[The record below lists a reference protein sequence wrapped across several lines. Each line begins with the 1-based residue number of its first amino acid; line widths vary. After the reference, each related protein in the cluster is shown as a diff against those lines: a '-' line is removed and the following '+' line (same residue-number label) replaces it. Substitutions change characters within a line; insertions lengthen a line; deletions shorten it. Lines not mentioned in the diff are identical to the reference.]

1 VTTLRKLLSNFLP
14 VREKMTSLLSKKEP
28 VFTVVSSNSPLRYVA
43 MLASMLMLL
52 LAGAVAVVQASGP
65 SGVEDSGNSF
75 HYFLRHIIAVAV
87 AIIGLLF
94 TLHIDY
100 RKWRKWAGG
109 LIFISFLG
117 LIAVEVVGSSANGS
131 TRWIDL
137 GPLNFQPSELLKLST
152 VIGLASFLAQR
163 RRQIAIS
170 KKLVMSVMGAL
181 AAMGLVVA
189 VLQSDLGTAVLIAV
203 MVVGMLFV
211 SGVPIRYLLFP
222 LSLVAAAGGILIASE
237 PYRRSR
243 IVGMLNPLD
252 YCGNETWQL
261 CQAWATLAN
270 GGLTGTGFG
279 SGHAKWGWVP
289 AAHTDFVFAVI
300 GEEVGFL
307 GGVVIIG
314 LLGALSLLGFRTAQ
328 EAPDFFGSL
337 LAAGIT
343 IWFTGQT
350 FINLGG
356 VLGLIPITGIPLPF
370 ISYGGSALLFTVSAA
385 GILLNIARQSG

>member
-1 VTTLRKLLSNFLP
+1 
-14 VREKMTSLLSKKEP
+14 MTSLLSKKKLLP
-28 VFTVVSSNSPLRYVA
+28 TVGLSDSPLKYVA
-43 MLASMLMLL
+43 MLASVLMLL
-52 LAGAVAVVQASGP
+52 LAGAVAVVEASGP
-65 SGVEDSGNSF
+65 SGVEESGNSF
-75 HYFLRHIIAVAV
+75 HYFLRHIAAVALAV
-87 AIIGLLF
+87 IFLLI

-100 RKWRKWAGG
+100 RKWRKYAGG
-109 LIFISFLG
+109 LIFVSFLG
-117 LIAVEVVGSSANGS
+117 LIAVEVIGSSANGS

-137 GPLNFQPSELLKLST
+137 GPLNFQPSELLKLSI

-163 RRQIAIS
+163 RSQIAS
-170 KKLVMSVMGAL
+170 RRKLVNSVMGAL
-181 AAMGLVVA
+181 AVVGFVIA
-189 VLQSDLGTAVLIAV
+189 NLQSDLGTAALLAV
-203 MVVGMLFV
+203 IMVGMLFV

-222 LSLVAAAGGILIASE
+222 LSLVAASGAILIAAV
-237 PYRRSR
+237 PYRRGR
-243 IVGMLNPLD
+243 IAALLSPGD
-252 YCGNETWQL
+252 HCQDEAWQL
-261 CQAWATLAN
+261 CQGYATLAN

-279 SGHAKWGWVP
+279 RGQAKWGWVP
-289 AAHTDFVFAVI
+289 HAHTDFVFAVI
-300 GEEVGFL
+300 GEELGFI
-307 GGVVIIG
+307 GGLVIIG

-370 ISYGGSALLFTVSAA
+370 ISYGGSALLATVSAA

>member
-1 VTTLRKLLSNFLP
+1 
-14 VREKMTSLLSKKEP
+14 MTSLLSKKKLLP
-28 VFTVVSSNSPLRYVA
+28 TVGLSDSPLKYVA
-43 MLASMLMLL
+43 MLASVLMLL
-52 LAGAVAVVQASGP
+52 LAGAVAVVEASGP
-65 SGVEDSGNSF
+65 SGVEESGNSF
-75 HYFLRHIIAVAV
+75 HYFLRHIAAVALAV
-87 AIIGLLF
+87 IFLLI

-100 RKWRKWAGG
+100 RKWRKYAGG
-109 LIFISFLG
+109 LIFVSFLG
-117 LIAVEVVGSSANGS
+117 LIAVEVIGSSANGS

-137 GPLNFQPSELLKLST
+137 GPLNFQPSELLKLSI

-163 RRQIAIS
+163 RSQIAS
-170 KKLVMSVMGAL
+170 RRKLVNSVMGAL
-181 AAMGLVVA
+181 AVVGFVIA
-189 VLQSDLGTAVLIAV
+189 NLQSDLGTAALLAV
-203 MVVGMLFV
+203 IMVGMLFV

-222 LSLVAAAGGILIASE
+222 LSGVVAVGAMFIASV
-237 PYRRSR
+237 PYRRGR
-243 IVGMLNPLD
+243 MVGLLNPSA
-252 YCGNETWQL
+252 YCSDETYQV
-261 CQAWATLAN
+261 CQAMATLAN

-279 SGHAKWGWVP
+279 RGQAKWGWVP
-289 AAHTDFVFAVI
+289 HAHTDFVFAVI

-314 LLGALSLLGFRTAQ
+314 LLGVLSLLGFRTAQ

-370 ISYGGSALLFTVSAA
+370 ISYGGSALLATVSAA